1 MIVSL
6 MSEKFY
12 TNCWIKR
19 NKNKENIPVVLCIR
33 QGLQNKNKDN
43 AKIDKHYKETDSNK
57 MKEKERKDKH

>member
-19 NKNKENIPVVLCIR
+19 NKNKENISLILENFSQSIIQPL
-33 QGLQNKNKDN
+33 
-43 AKIDKHYKETDSNK
+43 
-57 MKEKERKDKH
+57 

>member
-19 NKNKENIPVVLCIR
+19 NKNKENISLIENFSQSIIQPL
-33 QGLQNKNKDN
+33 
-43 AKIDKHYKETDSNK
+43 
-57 MKEKERKDKH
+57 